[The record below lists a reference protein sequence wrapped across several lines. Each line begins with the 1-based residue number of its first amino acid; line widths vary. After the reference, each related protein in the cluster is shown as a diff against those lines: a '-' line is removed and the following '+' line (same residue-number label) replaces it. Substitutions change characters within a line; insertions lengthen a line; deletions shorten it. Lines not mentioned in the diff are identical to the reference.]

1 MNIFID
7 SRSRLKDFK
16 YQCKISWSTKW
27 CLYMECFSN

>member
-16 YQCKISWSTKW
+16 YQCKISWSTK

>member
-16 YQCKISWSTKW
+16 Y
-27 CLYMECFSN
+27 